1 MMLEDT
7 AEKLTGIS
15 ASRSGIQKSG
25 DLVGVTERNVLQST
39 TITAPMFELH
49 YKIVGDVLQDMANKM
64 RMCWANEG
72 RMANVFGDMGMQ
84 SFKIDKAISREE
96 YGLFV
101 KNNSREVQEK
111 SIMLQL
117 IERYSSTGAIEP
129 LAAIQAVRGDS
140 ATEVEAILTGALK
153 EMRAQQIELQ
163 EREVAAQ
170 EAKNQIEGQKI
181 QVPVQVAQINSEADI
196 QVATLNNQ
204 TKMKMHDDDLIQ
216 DQDMQQANRDQSL
229 DEMMLG
235 QTNQE
240 SIPDIIP
247 PTEEQPVTERIEVI
261 KKNK

>member
-1 MMLEDT
+1 M
-7 AEKLTGIS
+7 
-15 ASRSGIQKSG
+15 
-25 DLVGVTERNVLQST
+25 
-39 TITAPMFELH
+39 
-49 YKIVGDVLQDMANKM
+49 
-64 RMCWANEG
+64 
-72 RMANVFGDMGMQ
+72 
-84 SFKIDKAISREE
+84 
-96 YGLFV
+96 
-101 KNNSREVQEK
+101 
-111 SIMLQL
+111 
-117 IERYSSTGAIEP
+117 
-129 LAAIQAVRGDS
+129 RGDS